1 MLQVYNVR
9 RVYGVRHKLT
19 LSISTILASL
29 YISTGLNEIKQ
40 NNETTAKFY
49 FRKAIE
55 LHVNDLKTIVNDE
68 DDESSEDSDSDMASV
83 GSTSVNGIAQVVTNG
98 VNPAVG
104 KNVEL
109 KAVRDHLRLLKL
121 AFQRSGSFAKPK
133 EVENL
138 TAKVWAEFGSELKMK
153 KEEVL
158 SAHWTAT
165 GYGSGKAESNEDDFR
180 KPKSW
185 SITAKN

>member
-1 MLQVYNVR
+1 M
-9 RVYGVRHKLT
+9 
-19 LSISTILASL
+19 STILASL
-29 YISTGLNEIKQ
+29 YISTGLSEIKQ

-68 DDESSEDSDSDMASV
+68 DEDSSDEDDLGSEIGSV
-83 GSTSVNGIAQVVTNG
+83 GSTSVNGVAQAVTAG
-98 VNPAVG
+98 AG
-104 KNVEL
+104 SADKNVEL

-121 AFQRSGSFAKPK
+121 AFQRSGGFAKPK

-138 TAKVWAEFGSELKMK
+138 TAKAWSEFGSELKMK

-158 SAHWTAT
+158 SSHWTTT
-165 GYGSGKAESNEDDFR
+165 GYGNGKAESNEDDFR
-180 KPKSW
+180 EPKSW